1 MIFWSLAIVVTAIT
15 CATLYYAGARR
26 GSNATAAVV
35 DSPEV
40 GHLKLQLKEIDTDL
54 AAGRLAEAEAVAA
67 KGELAREL
75 MRLKSTPGPAPQ
87 PSGRAGVVLAA
98 ALATGLL
105 TFGVYGVMGRPDLPA
120 QPLALRADLPG
131 PQMTLEDAVARIEAQ
146 LELTPEDVR
155 GWVAIAPAYMQMG
168 RFADAAAAL
177 RRVIALEGPT
187 ADRETDLGEALMMAN
202 GGDASGEPLAL
213 FESAAAR
220 DPAHV
225 RSRYYMAGE
234 AMREGAFETAKTR
247 WEELLALATGEEP
260 WVANARAG
268 LAAAEAGVTASG
280 MDDEAIAAMVEGLS
294 TRLYEGGG
302 TVEEWTQL
310 VRSRLVLGQT
320 AEAQAAYEAA
330 RAAHPDPGTRGPL
343 DVLAADNGL
352 VAIN

>member
-1 MIFWSLAIVVTAIT
+1 MIFWSLAIVATAIT
-15 CATLYYAGARR
+15 CAALYYAGARR
-26 GSNATAAVV
+26 GVNATASVV

-40 GHLKLQLKEIDTDL
+40 EHLKLQLKEIDADL

-75 MRLKSTPGPAPQ
+75 IRLKSAPQPAPQ
-87 PSGRAGVVLAA
+87 PRGRTGIVAVA
-98 ALATGLL
+98 ALVTGLL
-105 TFGVYGVMGRPDLPA
+105 TFGIYGVMGRPDLPA
-120 QPLALRADLPG
+120 QPLALRADIPP

-146 LELTPEDVR
+146 LELTPDDVR
-155 GWVAIAPAYMQMG
+155 GWIAIAPAYMQMG

-202 GGDASGEPLAL
+202 NGDASGEPLAL
-213 FESAAAR
+213 FESAAGR
-220 DPAHV
+220 DPQHV

-234 AMREGAFETAKTR
+234 AMREGEFETAKTR
-247 WEELLALATGEEP
+247 WEDLLALATGEEP

-268 LAAAEAGVTASG
+268 LDAADAGLNG
-280 MDDEAIAAMVEGLS
+280 PDDEAIAGMVEGLS
-294 TRLYEGGG
+294 ARLFESGG
-302 TVEEWTQL
+302 TVEEWTRL

-330 RAAHPDPGTRGPL
+330 RRAHPDPSTRGVL

-352 VAIN
+352 VASN